1 MKRNNANTKQ
11 VTPETEAWKKI
22 LGFLQQEN
30 ILQKNKL
37 VVMLG
42 NNHEKD
48 EVLLEIA
55 EQYQYQ
61 FLQQDETFRLMW
73 NEIAGLEK
81 LIEENGSDKTRARKI
96 SHRQKKLKKEVEA
109 LEINFDKLK
118 SRFNNFVE
126 AIKERIN

>member
-1 MKRNNANTKQ
+1 MERNNVNAKQ
-11 VTPETEAWKKI
+11 VSSETEAWKKI

-37 VVMLG
+37 AGILG

-48 EVLLEIA
+48 EVLLEMA

-61 FLQQDETFRLMW
+61 FLQQDEAFRFMW
-73 NEIAGLEK
+73 NDIAGLEK
-81 LIEENGSDKTRARKI
+81 LMEDNDPAKTRVRKI

-118 SRFNNFVE
+118 LRFSNFVE
-126 AIKERIN
+126 AITGKN